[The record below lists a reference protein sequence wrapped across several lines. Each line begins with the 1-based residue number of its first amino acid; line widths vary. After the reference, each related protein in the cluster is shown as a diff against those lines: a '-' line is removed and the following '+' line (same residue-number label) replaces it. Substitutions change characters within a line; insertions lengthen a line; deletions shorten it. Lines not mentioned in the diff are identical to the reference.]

1 MKMFKQ
7 RVLVWSSLLL
17 VVGTA
22 LSGCSKGDDKNV
34 SSSASPNVTAGTTQ
48 KPNDPAMDKQLELS
62 VAAWD
67 IQTGFDKPN
76 AKNDAV
82 YNDLAK
88 KFNITIKP
96 VQITWND
103 WQEKA
108 KVWAA
113 SKQLPDIFAD
123 AVATDDT
130 ALYVSW
136 AKQGVI
142 KAIPDDLSAYPNLQK
157 IFSSPAVQPLKVDGK
172 YYMIPRMGGADT
184 CRFETGQAHPLS
196 EGLGRGSRL

>member
-1 MKMFKQ
+1 M
-7 RVLVWSSLLL
+7 
-17 VVGTA
+17 
-22 LSGCSKGDDKNV
+22 
-34 SSSASPNVTAGTTQ
+34 
-48 KPNDPAMDKQLELS
+48 ELS
-62 VAAWD
+62 VAVWD
-67 IQTGFDKPN
+67 IQTGFDAPN
-76 AKNDAV
+76 AKNDTV

-130 ALYVSW
+130 GLYVSW

-157 IFSSPAVQPLKVDGK
+157 IFSNHGCATTQ
-172 YYMIPRMGGADT
+172 GGWEILYDSALW
-184 CRFETGQAHPLS
+184 R
-196 EGLGRGSRL
+196 